1 VEVETGPSG
10 RRRRWVRPV
19 LVGALAVVVGG
30 GGLLAALPGLLR
42 WAIAR
47 QLTGLTGE
55 PVRVADVDLN
65 LFTRRLAIVGVR
77 LGADHEPALVGL
89 ERLDAEFRLLPLL
102 RGHLH
107 LDRARLVGAAV
118 HVLRRGDGTLNV
130 AGILER
136 LRARPPAERGLAF
149 TLVEGRVEAGAVVFE
164 DRALTPPRTWQA
176 AGITADLRSL
186 STAADRPP
194 GSAHAAFTLAGAPVE
209 VAAEGIRLHPAGG
222 RARIVLSGLDVSQAA
237 AYLRDAAVRPVSGRF
252 GGTWNVQ
259 YGEAGFEGGGRA
271 RLETLALGRGEAD
284 APVVTVPAVTM
295 TSHDVTY
302 RDGVLTLG
310 RFEISGEPTILVPAS
325 GEPRRSTVRNFHVLL
340 TGLSYPAGRPGR
352 LTVSGD
358 LPAGGRLTAEGSV
371 RLEPIEADLLV
382 RLSSVDLGLVVPYL
396 PPQTP
401 VTIERGTLAASL
413 QVRYHPDRPA
423 RVDGDVALRDF
434 VLRRRGQ
441 SEPFVTHPEL
451 RFTITGLEAAAGAL
465 TLEALTMAGSPTLVD
480 ASVKP
485 PQRFHVPALS
495 LTVQHASWPSRGPAT
510 VRGEARLAR
519 GRARLQGHVDPAT
532 LAVDVRLVTSGV
544 DLSRLSGYLPPGAE
558 ARLDR
563 GRLDASLRLRHDRR
577 SGVVLSGHGVVGDLV
592 LTGAGSLRVEDP
604 GLAFQLQDVRF
615 HEGRLAAAALTAHGA
630 PALVLDQS
638 AGVERRLDVPGLGIE
653 LQDVSWPPKRPA
665 RFRIAADLPDR
676 GRLTADGWVDL
687 ARSALAGSVEIADAE
702 LAPYRPFVPISAPLR
717 GRLDGR
723 LALRAELGAV
733 IRVHATGNL
742 TAQEVALGDPER
754 PPVAVRAIEI
764 ASLEARW
771 PERVEAEQIVITAP
785 KVFIEREADGDF
797 PLLAALRPPAVE
809 DGGVPPSASPGPA
822 AGSVG
827 APAGP
832 AFAVREV
839 RLEDG
844 DLRFLD
850 RTTRPFYS
858 EELRRLSLTMTGLD
872 SGAGRANLAI
882 QGVIGTDAALEL
894 RGVVAPFGRPFF
906 LEVEGELRRFAVPR
920 TNPYLARFLD
930 WIARSGEL
938 TTRLHYRVVGEELR
952 GTNEILVERLR
963 VERPPGEVGRALG
976 LPLALIVSLLKNPR
990 GDIHLTVPV
999 EGQIGSPR
1007 FSFGDAIATALR
1019 NVVTGLVAGPLRAIG
1034 RVFTGREGVPAD
1046 VEIEP
1051 ATFAAGSA
1059 ALTPEAARHLQR
1071 VADVLRSSPFVRL
1084 SFRVAVTETDRLALA
1099 RQAVVGAVQQAQ
1111 REGGL
1116 ADFAAA
1122 ARRVFALRAPGRPVP
1137 ERTEAIIEA
1146 LAAEATVPDSTVGDL
1161 AARREEAVRGFLI
1174 EEAGLEP
1181 ERLVSQAP
1189 TTAAAGTPRVEFELM
1204 PAG

>member
-1 VEVETGPSG
+1 
-10 RRRRWVRPV
+10 
-19 LVGALAVVVGG
+19 
-30 GGLLAALPGLLR
+30 
-42 WAIAR
+42 
-47 QLTGLTGE
+47 
-55 PVRVADVDLN
+55 
-65 LFTRRLAIVGVR
+65 
-77 LGADHEPALVGL
+77 
-89 ERLDAEFRLLPLL
+89 
-102 RGHLH
+102 
-107 LDRARLVGAAV
+107 
-118 HVLRRGDGTLNV
+118 
-130 AGILER
+130 
-136 LRARPPAERGLAF
+136 
-149 TLVEGRVEAGAVVFE
+149 
-164 DRALTPPRTWQA
+164 RALTPPRTWQA

-194 GSAHAAFTLAGAPVE
+194 GSAHVTFTLAGAPVE
-209 VAAEGIRLHPAGG
+209 VTAEGIRLRPPQG
-222 RARIVLSGLDVSQAA
+222 RARIVLAGLDVSQAA
-237 AYLRDAAVRPVSGRF
+237 PYLRDAAVRPLSGRF
-252 GGTWNVQ
+252 GGTWYLQ
-259 YGEAGFEGGGRA
+259 YGTAGFEGGGQA
-271 RLETLALGRGEAD
+271 TLVSLALGRGEGE
-284 APVVTVPAVTM
+284 APVVTVPALTM
-295 TSHDVTY
+295 VSRHVTY

-310 RFEISGEPTILVPAS
+310 RFEVSGEPTILARAV
-325 GEPRRSTVRNFHVLL
+325 GEPRRSTLRNFRVVLAE
-340 TGLSYPAGRPGR
+340 LSYPPRSPGR
-352 LTVSGD
+352 LTVTGD
-358 LPAGGRLTAEGSV
+358 LPAGGRLTAEGPV
-371 RLEPIEADLLV
+371 RLKPVGADLLV

-413 QVRYHPDRPA
+413 QVRYRPDRPA

-434 VLRRRGQ
+434 ALRRRGQ

-451 RFTITGLEAAAGAL
+451 RFTITGLEVAADRL

-519 GRARLQGHVDPAT
+519 GRARLQGHVDPST

-544 DLSRLSGYLPPGAE
+544 DLTPLSGYLPPGAE
-558 ARLDR
+558 ARLGR

-577 SGVVLSGHGVVGDLV
+577 SGVVLSGDGVVGDLV

-604 GLAFQLQDVRF
+604 GVAFRLQDVRF
-615 HEGRLAAAALTAHGA
+615 RQGRLAAVALTAHGA
-630 PALVLDQS
+630 PALVVDQS
-638 AGVERRLDVPGLGIE
+638 AGVEHRLDVPRLGIE
-653 LQDVSWPPKRPA
+653 LQDVSWPPERPA
-665 RFRIAADLPDR
+665 RFRIAADLPGR
-676 GRLTADGWVDL
+676 GRLTGDGSVDL
-687 ARSALAGSVEIADAE
+687 GRSALTGSIEIADAE
-702 LAPYRPFVPISAPLR
+702 LAPYQPFVPISAPLR

-723 LALRAELGAV
+723 LALRAELGAAT
-733 IRVHATGNL
+733 RGVHATGNL
-742 TAQEVALGDPER
+742 TAQGVVLGDPER
-754 PPVAVRAIEI
+754 PPVAVQAIEI
-764 ASLEARW
+764 AGLEARW
-771 PERVEAEQIVITAP
+771 PERVEAEQLVITAP

-858 EELRRLSLTMTGLD
+858 EELRRLNLTMTGLD
-872 SGAGRANLAI
+872 SGAGRANLAV
-882 QGVIGTDAALEL
+882 QGVIGTDAAFEL

-938 TTRLHYRVVGEELR
+938 TTRLHYRVVGEELQ

-1051 ATFAAGSA
+1051 ATFEAGSA

-1084 SFRVAVTETDRLALA
+1084 SFRVAVTEADRLALA

-1111 REGGL
+1111 REEGL

-1161 AARREEAVRGFLI
+1161 AARREDAVRGFLI

-1181 ERLVSQAP
+1181 ERLVSLAP